1 MNINFAPIDEAF
13 IKSKVEEGYYSNAT
27 ELVRDAVR
35 KLREKEPS
43 VETKLRAALFE
54 GKQALNNGDFE
65 IYSPE
70 LMQRIEM
77 QARENAQKGI
87 KPNPLVCP

>member
-54 GKQALNNGDFE
+54 GKQALENGEFE
-65 IYSPE
+65 VYSPE
-70 LMQRIEM
+70 LREKIERE
-77 QARENAQKGI
+77 ARKNI
-87 KPNPLVCP
+87 